1 MIRVQLSIFFRRMEE
16 GKMKKKIMSA
26 VLSMV
31 LVMTML
37 AGCASGGGGESTSE
51 SVQTTES
58 EAAPDTAGAEETEA
72 AGETAAAQENS
83 GEVETISL
91 LVAVT
96 EGSTEGIENVIR
108 KAEEALG
115 IKIESEIPNTD
126 ADNLVKTRL
135 ASADMA
141 DLCVYNSGALLNT
154 LNPAEYFVDLGEYE
168 FMGQVDDK
176 FKATV
181 TVDGAQYGV
190 PAYTS
195 SVGAILYN
203 REKYEQYNLEPPKT
217 WEQFMANCEVLK
229 EAGENALIGSFADA
243 WTSQFPFLGDYYNVV
258 AGAPDFTK
266 EFESGKVKYA
276 TTESALQSFQKCSD
290 LTPYYNED
298 YLATT
303 YNDACDMLAN
313 GDGCQWVITS
323 PAVSNIAVSY
333 DKETADNIGVFP
345 MPGNDE
351 NNNGM
356 TVWEPAAFYVNK
368 DADESKMEVIVKFLE
383 FYISQEGIDA
393 YSEVQLPNGP
403 FCVKEYEIADE
414 YVTEAVKQ
422 MQEYFDAGKTQVA
435 QEFETAVKGSNC
447 AAICQEV
454 GTGQTTAEEAA
465 KKYDED
471 CYKQAVQLGLGWEE

>member
-1 MIRVQLSIFFRRMEE
+1 
-16 GKMKKKIMSA
+16 MKKKMMSA
-26 VLSMV
+26 VLSAMLV
-31 LVMTML
+31 LTML
-37 AGCASGGGGESTSE
+37 SGCSGGSENKSE
-51 SVQTTES
+51 SGS
-58 EAAPDTAGAEETEA
+58 EAGSEAVPKTASEETE
-72 AGETAAAQENS
+72 TL
-83 GEVETISL
+83 TL

-96 EGSTEGIENVIR
+96 EGSTEGLENVIH

-115 IKIESEIPNTD
+115 IKIDYEIPHTD
-126 ADNLVKTRL
+126 ADNIVKTRL

-154 LNPAEYFVDLGEYE
+154 LNPAEYFLDLSEYE
-168 FMGQVDDK
+168 FMNQVDEK

-181 TVDGAQYGV
+181 TVDGSLYGV

-203 REKYEQYNLEPPKT
+203 REKYAQYNLEPPKT
-217 WEQFMANCEVLK
+217 WEQFLANCDVLK
-229 EAGENALIGSFADA
+229 EAGENAVIGSFADA

-258 AGAPDFTK
+258 ADAPNFTK
-266 EFESGKVKYA
+266 DFESGEVKYA
-276 TTESALQSFQKCSD
+276 TVESALQSFQKCSD
-290 LTPYYNED
+290 LAAYYNED

-345 MPGNDE
+345 MPGKDE
-351 NNNGM
+351 SNNGM

-368 DADESKMEVIVKFLE
+368 DADESKMTSIEKFLQ

-393 YSEVQLPNGP
+393 YTEVQLPNGP
-403 FCVKEYEIADE
+403 FCVKDYQIADDH
-414 YVTEAVKQ
+414 VTAAVKE

-465 KKYDED
+465 NKYDDD
-471 CYKQAVQLGLGWEE
+471 CYKQAVQLGLGWKE

>member
-1 MIRVQLSIFFRRMEE
+1 MEK
-16 GKMKKKIMSA
+16 KMKKKMVPAMMAA
-26 VLSMV
+26 VLGI
-31 LVMTML
+31 TML
-37 AGCASGGGGESTSE
+37 AGCSAGAGSGDISGGET
-51 SVQTTES
+51 
-58 EAAPDTAGAEETEA
+58 AALQETEA
-72 AGETAAAQENS
+72 ALKTAGE
-83 GEVETISL
+83 GEVISL
-91 LVAVT
+91 LVAVK
-96 EGSTEGIENVIR
+96 EGSTEGLENVIH

-115 IKIESEIPNTD
+115 IKIDYEIPNTD
-126 ADNLVKTRL
+126 ADNIVKTRL

-154 LNPAEYFVDLGEYE
+154 LNPSEYFADLGSYG
-168 FMGQVDDK
+168 FMENVDDK

-181 TVDGAQYGV
+181 TVDGSVYGV
-190 PAYTS
+190 PVYTS

-203 REKYEQYNLEPPKT
+203 REKYKEYNLETPKT
-217 WEQFMANCEVLK
+217 WEQFLANCEVLK
-229 EAGENALIGSFADA
+229 AAGENAVIGSFADA

-266 EFESGKVKYA
+266 DFEAGKVKYA
-276 TTESALQSFQKCSD
+276 GTESALASFQKCSD
-290 LTPYYNED
+290 LTQYYNED

-313 GDGCQWVITS
+313 GDGCQWVISS

-333 DKETADNIGVFP
+333 DKKTADNIGVFAI
-345 MPGNDE
+345 PGNDE
-351 NNNGM
+351 NNNGI

-368 DADESKMEVIVKFLE
+368 DVDEDKMEAIVKFLE

-393 YSEVQLPNGP
+393 YTEVQLPNGP
-403 FCVKEYEIADE
+403 FCVKEYKLSDD
-414 YVTEAVKQ
+414 YVTEAVKE
-422 MQEYFDAGKTQVA
+422 MQVYFDAGKTQVA

-465 KKYDED
+465 KKYDQD
-471 CYKQAVQLGLGWEE
+471 CYKQAIQLGLGWEE